1 MKTQL
6 KTLTL
11 IITLLFFQQFTL
23 ADRLNY
29 QEVLNNAV
37 NNSFDLKMSSVDID
51 ISKAE
56 LKAVR
61 ADWYPSLSLQ
71 YNTEHNSDLANG
83 RGNYAYA
90 GNTMITPY
98 TQYRN
103 MLYLTL
109 SYNIFDFGVQ
119 GKKVDIAKKELEQK
133 KISYELQLKDL
144 KLKVLDLY
152 TKTQQYAKEID
163 TKSEI
168 LSIYENMF
176 HNKERMFKAGIDN
189 KLSVMDEAVK
199 MARAQNEIENSKLS
213 LKNTLEDLSVITM
226 NKYNPENLTVSDIDY
241 NNSEEDIEN
250 YIVPAA
256 YGDILQT
263 SVEKQ
268 NFSPFFELNNS
279 LEAAY
284 YDLEIEKKKS
294 ELSILKR
301 QMLPTFRFYTGYS
314 LYGQN
319 PNNYWGSV
327 QDVGQRSLIIG
338 ISSNYVFFDGFKNK
352 ANREKTSLEIQKL
365 KYEKEKKLAELQ
377 NQYEKSFQAYE
388 TYTNELVIK
397 QSLLNSIEDKL
408 YALERLRANKLAEQ
422 NELLSAKADLLNQK
436 FELEQN
442 IINITSKL
450 EEMKIISGA
459 NL

>member
-1 MKTQL
+1 MKKIL
-6 KTLTL
+6 KIL
-11 IITLLFFQQFTL
+11 IITIILKITILYAY
-23 ADRLNY
+23 ADNLNY
-29 QEVLNNAV
+29 KEVMVNAV
-37 NNSFDLKMSSVDID
+37 NNSFDLKMSAVDID
-51 ISKAE
+51 ISNAQ

-61 ADWYPSLSLQ
+61 ADWYPTLSRQ
-71 YNTEHNSDLANG
+71 FNTEHNSDLANG

-109 SYNIFDFGVQ
+109 SYNIFDFGIQ

-133 KISYELQLKDL
+133 KISYEIQLKDL

-152 TKTQQYAKEID
+152 TKTQQYTKEIN
-163 TKSEI
+163 TKTEI
-168 LSIYENMF
+168 FSIYENMF
-176 HNKERMFKAGIDN
+176 HNKERMYKAGIDN

-199 MARAQNEIENSKLS
+199 MARAQNDIENSKLS
-213 LKNTLEDLSVITM
+213 LKNTLEDLSVFTQ
-226 NKYNPENLTVSDIDY
+226 NKYDYENLTVNDINVQNTEYEDY
-241 NNSEEDIEN
+241 IIPFDYEN
-250 YIVPAA
+250 
-256 YGDILQT
+256 ILQT
-263 SVEKQ
+263 SIEKEDIRPYFNSQ
-268 NFSPFFELNNS
+268 NS
-279 LEAAY
+279 LEATY

-301 QMLPTFRFYTGYS
+301 QLLPTFRFYTGYS

-338 ISSNYVFFDGFKNK
+338 ISSNFVFFDGFKNK

-365 KYEKEKKLAELQ
+365 VYEKEKKLAELQ
-377 NQYEKSFQAYE
+377 NQYEKSYQSYD
-388 TYTNELVIK
+388 TYTNELIIK
-397 QSLLNSIEDKL
+397 QNLLNAVEEKL
-408 YALERLRANKLAEQ
+408 LALERLHANKLAEQ

-450 EEMKIISGA
+450 EEMNIISGA

>member
-1 MKTQL
+1 MKKIL
-6 KTLTL
+6 KIL
-11 IITLLFFQQFTL
+11 IITIILKITILYAY
-23 ADRLNY
+23 ADNLNY
-29 QEVLNNAV
+29 KEVMVNAV
-37 NNSFDLKMSSVDID
+37 NNSFDLKMSAVDID
-51 ISKAE
+51 ISNAQ

-61 ADWYPSLSLQ
+61 ADWYPTLSMQ
-71 YNTEHNSDLANG
+71 FNTEHNSDLANG

-109 SYNIFDFGVQ
+109 SYNIFDFGIQ

-133 KISYELQLKDL
+133 KISYEIQLKEL

-152 TKTQQYAKEID
+152 TKTQQYTKEIN
-163 TKSEI
+163 TKTEI
-168 LSIYENMF
+168 FSIYENMF
-176 HNKERMFKAGIDN
+176 HNKERMYKAGIDN

-199 MARAQNEIENSKLS
+199 MARAQNDIENSKLS
-213 LKNTLEDLSVITM
+213 LKNTLEDLSVFTQ
-226 NKYNPENLTVSDIDY
+226 NKYNYENLTVNDINVQNTEYEDY
-241 NNSEEDIEN
+241 IIPFDYEN
-250 YIVPAA
+250 
-256 YGDILQT
+256 ILQT
-263 SVEKQ
+263 SIEKEDIRPYFNSQ
-268 NFSPFFELNNS
+268 NS
-279 LEAAY
+279 LEATY

-301 QMLPTFRFYTGYS
+301 QLLPTFRFYTGYS

-338 ISSNYVFFDGFKNK
+338 ISSNFVFFDGFKNK

-365 KYEKEKKLAELQ
+365 VYEKEKKLAELQ
-377 NQYEKSFQAYE
+377 NQYEKSYQSYD
-388 TYTNELVIK
+388 TYTNELIIK
-397 QSLLNSIEDKL
+397 QNLLNAVEEKL
-408 YALERLRANKLAEQ
+408 LALERLHANKLAEQ

-450 EEMKIISGA
+450 EEMNIISGA

>member
-1 MKTQL
+1 MKKIL
-6 KTLTL
+6 KIL
-11 IITLLFFQQFTL
+11 IITIILKITILYAY
-23 ADRLNY
+23 ADNLNY
-29 QEVLNNAV
+29 KEVMVNAV
-37 NNSFDLKMSSVDID
+37 NNSFDLKMSAVDID
-51 ISKAE
+51 ISNAQ

-61 ADWYPSLSLQ
+61 ADWYPTLSMQ
-71 YNTEHNSDLANG
+71 FNTEHNSDLANG

-109 SYNIFDFGVQ
+109 SYNIFDFGIQ

-133 KISYELQLKDL
+133 KISYEIQLKDL

-152 TKTQQYAKEID
+152 TKTQQYTKEIN
-163 TKSEI
+163 TKTEI
-168 LSIYENMF
+168 FSIYENMF
-176 HNKERMFKAGIDN
+176 HNKERMYKAGIDN

-199 MARAQNEIENSKLS
+199 MARAQNDIENSKLS
-213 LKNTLEDLSVITM
+213 LKNTLGDLSVFTQ
-226 NKYNPENLTVSDIDY
+226 NKYDYENLTVNDINVQNTEYEDY
-241 NNSEEDIEN
+241 IIPFDYEN
-250 YIVPAA
+250 
-256 YGDILQT
+256 ILQT
-263 SVEKQ
+263 SIEKEDIRPYFNSQ
-268 NFSPFFELNNS
+268 NS
-279 LEAAY
+279 LEATY

-301 QMLPTFRFYTGYS
+301 QLLPTFRFYTGYS

-338 ISSNYVFFDGFKNK
+338 ISSNFVFFDGFKNK

-365 KYEKEKKLAELQ
+365 VYEKEKKLAELQ
-377 NQYEKSFQAYE
+377 NQYEKSYQSYD
-388 TYTNELVIK
+388 TYTNELIIK
-397 QSLLNSIEDKL
+397 QNLLNAVEEKL
-408 YALERLRANKLAEQ
+408 LALERLHANKLAEQ

-450 EEMKIISGA
+450 EEMNIISGA

>member
-1 MKTQL
+1 MKKIL
-6 KTLTL
+6 KIL
-11 IITLLFFQQFTL
+11 IITIILKITILYAY
-23 ADRLNY
+23 ADNLNY
-29 QEVLNNAV
+29 KEVMVNAV
-37 NNSFDLKMSSVDID
+37 NNSFDLKMSAVDID
-51 ISKAE
+51 ISNAQ

-61 ADWYPSLSLQ
+61 ADWYPTLSMQ
-71 YNTEHNSDLANG
+71 FNTEHNSDLANG

-109 SYNIFDFGVQ
+109 SYNIFDFGIQ

-133 KISYELQLKDL
+133 KISYEIQLKDL

-152 TKTQQYAKEID
+152 TKTQQYTKEIN
-163 TKSEI
+163 TKTEI
-168 LSIYENMF
+168 FSIYENMF
-176 HNKERMFKAGIDN
+176 HNKERMYKAGIDN

-199 MARAQNEIENSKLS
+199 MARAQNDIENSKLS
-213 LKNTLEDLSVITM
+213 LKNTLEDLSVFTQ
-226 NKYNPENLTVSDIDY
+226 NKYDYENLTVNDINVQNTEYEDY
-241 NNSEEDIEN
+241 IIPFDYEN
-250 YIVPAA
+250 
-256 YGDILQT
+256 ILQT
-263 SVEKQ
+263 SIEKEDIRPYFNSQ
-268 NFSPFFELNNS
+268 NS
-279 LEAAY
+279 LEATY

-301 QMLPTFRFYTGYS
+301 QLLPTFRFYTGYS

-338 ISSNYVFFDGFKNK
+338 ISSNFVFFDGFKNK

-365 KYEKEKKLAELQ
+365 VYEKEKKLAELQ
-377 NQYEKSFQAYE
+377 NQYEKSYQSYD
-388 TYTNELVIK
+388 TYTNELIIK
-397 QSLLNSIEDKL
+397 QNLLNAVEEKL
-408 YALERLRANKLAEQ
+408 LALERLHANKLAEQ

-450 EEMKIISGA
+450 EEMNIISGA

>member
-1 MKTQL
+1 MKIQL

-168 LSIYENMF
+168 LSI
-176 HNKERMFKAGIDN
+176 
-189 KLSVMDEAVK
+189 L
-199 MARAQNEIENSKLS
+199 
-213 LKNTLEDLSVITM
+213 
-226 NKYNPENLTVSDIDY
+226 
-241 NNSEEDIEN
+241 
-250 YIVPAA
+250 
-256 YGDILQT
+256 
-263 SVEKQ
+263 
-268 NFSPFFELNNS
+268 
-279 LEAAY
+279 
-284 YDLEIEKKKS
+284 
-294 ELSILKR
+294 
-301 QMLPTFRFYTGYS
+301 
-314 LYGQN
+314 
-319 PNNYWGSV
+319 
-327 QDVGQRSLIIG
+327 
-338 ISSNYVFFDGFKNK
+338 
-352 ANREKTSLEIQKL
+352 
-365 KYEKEKKLAELQ
+365 
-377 NQYEKSFQAYE
+377 
-388 TYTNELVIK
+388 
-397 QSLLNSIEDKL
+397 
-408 YALERLRANKLAEQ
+408 
-422 NELLSAKADLLNQK
+422 
-436 FELEQN
+436 
-442 IINITSKL
+442 
-450 EEMKIISGA
+450 
-459 NL
+459 

>member
-1 MKTQL
+1 
-6 KTLTL
+6 
-11 IITLLFFQQFTL
+11 
-23 ADRLNY
+23 
-29 QEVLNNAV
+29 
-37 NNSFDLKMSSVDID
+37 
-51 ISKAE
+51 
-56 LKAVR
+56 
-61 ADWYPSLSLQ
+61 
-71 YNTEHNSDLANG
+71 
-83 RGNYAYA
+83 
-90 GNTMITPY
+90 
-98 TQYRN
+98 
-103 MLYLTL
+103 
-109 SYNIFDFGVQ
+109 
-119 GKKVDIAKKELEQK
+119 
-133 KISYELQLKDL
+133 
-144 KLKVLDLY
+144 
-152 TKTQQYAKEID
+152 
-163 TKSEI
+163 
-168 LSIYENMF
+168 MF

-241 NNSEEDIEN
+241 NNSEEDVEN

-397 QSLLNSIEDKL
+397 QSLLSSIEDKL
-408 YALERLRANKLAEQ
+408 HALERLRANKLAEQ

>member
-1 MKTQL
+1 MKKIL
-6 KTLTL
+6 KIL
-11 IITLLFFQQFTL
+11 IITIILKITILYAY
-23 ADRLNY
+23 ADNLNY
-29 QEVLNNAV
+29 KEVMVNAV
-37 NNSFDLKMSSVDID
+37 NNSFDLKMSAVDID
-51 ISKAE
+51 ISNAQ

-61 ADWYPSLSLQ
+61 ADWYPTLSMQ
-71 YNTEHNSDLANG
+71 FNTEHNSDLANG

-109 SYNIFDFGVQ
+109 SYNIFDFGIQ

-133 KISYELQLKDL
+133 KISYEIQLKDL

-152 TKTQQYAKEID
+152 TKTQQYTKEIN
-163 TKSEI
+163 TKTEI
-168 LSIYENMF
+168 FSIYENMF
-176 HNKERMFKAGIDN
+176 HNKERMYKAGIDN

-199 MARAQNEIENSKLS
+199 MARAQNDIENSKLS
-213 LKNTLEDLSVITM
+213 LKNTLEDLSVFTQ
-226 NKYNPENLTVSDIDY
+226 NKYDYENLTVNDINVQNTEYEDY
-241 NNSEEDIEN
+241 IIPFDYEN
-250 YIVPAA
+250 
-256 YGDILQT
+256 ILQT
-263 SVEKQ
+263 SIEKEDIRPYFNSQ
-268 NFSPFFELNNS
+268 NS
-279 LEAAY
+279 LEATY

-301 QMLPTFRFYTGYS
+301 QLLPTFRFYTGYS

-338 ISSNYVFFDGFKNK
+338 VSSNFVFFDGFKNK

-365 KYEKEKKLAELQ
+365 VYEKEKKLAELQ
-377 NQYEKSFQAYE
+377 NQYEKSYQSYD
-388 TYTNELVIK
+388 TYTNELIIK
-397 QSLLNSIEDKL
+397 QNLLNAVEEKL
-408 YALERLRANKLAEQ
+408 LALERLHANKLAEQ

-450 EEMKIISGA
+450 EEMNIISGA

>member
-1 MKTQL
+1 MKKIL
-6 KTLTL
+6 KIL
-11 IITLLFFQQFTL
+11 IITIILKITILYAY
-23 ADRLNY
+23 ADNLNY
-29 QEVLNNAV
+29 KEVMVNAV
-37 NNSFDLKMSSVDID
+37 NNSFDLKMSAVDID
-51 ISKAE
+51 ISNAQ

-61 ADWYPSLSLQ
+61 ADWYPTLSMQ
-71 YNTEHNSDLANG
+71 FNTEHNSDLANG

-109 SYNIFDFGVQ
+109 SYNIFDFGIQ

-133 KISYELQLKDL
+133 KISYEIQLKDL

-152 TKTQQYAKEID
+152 TKTQQYTKEIN
-163 TKSEI
+163 TKTEI
-168 LSIYENMF
+168 FSIYENMF
-176 HNKERMFKAGIDN
+176 HNKERMYKAGIDN

-199 MARAQNEIENSKLS
+199 MARAQNDIENSKLS
-213 LKNTLEDLSVITM
+213 LKNTLEDLSVFTQ
-226 NKYNPENLTVSDIDY
+226 NKYDYDNLTVNDINVQNTEYEDY
-241 NNSEEDIEN
+241 IIPFDYEN
-250 YIVPAA
+250 
-256 YGDILQT
+256 ILQT
-263 SVEKQ
+263 SIEKEDIRPYFNSQ
-268 NFSPFFELNNS
+268 NS
-279 LEAAY
+279 LEATY

-301 QMLPTFRFYTGYS
+301 QLLPTFRFYTGYS

-338 ISSNYVFFDGFKNK
+338 ISSNFVFFDGFKNK

-365 KYEKEKKLAELQ
+365 VYEKEKKLAELQ
-377 NQYEKSFQAYE
+377 NQYEKSYQSYD
-388 TYTNELVIK
+388 TYTNELIIK
-397 QSLLNSIEDKL
+397 QNLLNAVEEKL
-408 YALERLRANKLAEQ
+408 LALERLHANKLAEQ

-450 EEMKIISGA
+450 EEMNIISGA

>member
-1 MKTQL
+1 MKKIL
-6 KTLTL
+6 KIL
-11 IITLLFFQQFTL
+11 IITIILKITILYAY
-23 ADRLNY
+23 ADNLNY
-29 QEVLNNAV
+29 KEVMVNAV
-37 NNSFDLKMSSVDID
+37 NNSFDLKMSAVDID
-51 ISKAE
+51 ISNAQ

-61 ADWYPSLSLQ
+61 ADWYPTLSMQ
-71 YNTEHNSDLANG
+71 FNTEHNSDLANG

-109 SYNIFDFGVQ
+109 SYNIFDFGIQ

-133 KISYELQLKDL
+133 KISYEIQLKDL

-152 TKTQQYAKEID
+152 TKTQQYTKEIN
-163 TKSEI
+163 TKTEI
-168 LSIYENMF
+168 FSIYENMF
-176 HNKERMFKAGIDN
+176 HNKERMYKAGIDN

-199 MARAQNEIENSKLS
+199 MARAQNDIENSKLS
-213 LKNTLEDLSVITM
+213 LKNTLEDLSVFTQ
-226 NKYNPENLTVSDIDY
+226 NKYDYENLTVNDINVQNTEYEDY
-241 NNSEEDIEN
+241 IIPFDYEN
-250 YIVPAA
+250 
-256 YGDILQT
+256 ILQT
-263 SVEKQ
+263 SIEKEDIRPYFNSQ
-268 NFSPFFELNNS
+268 NS
-279 LEAAY
+279 LEATY

-301 QMLPTFRFYTGYS
+301 QLLPTFRFYTGYS

-319 PNNYWGSV
+319 TNNYWGSV

-338 ISSNYVFFDGFKNK
+338 ISSNFVFFDGFKNK

-365 KYEKEKKLAELQ
+365 VYEKEKKLAELQ
-377 NQYEKSFQAYE
+377 NQYEKSYQSYD
-388 TYTNELVIK
+388 TYTNELIIK
-397 QSLLNSIEDKL
+397 QNLLNAVEEKL
-408 YALERLRANKLAEQ
+408 LALERLHANKLAEQ

-450 EEMKIISGA
+450 EEMNIISGA

>member
-1 MKTQL
+1 MKKIL
-6 KTLTL
+6 KIL
-11 IITLLFFQQFTL
+11 IITIILKITILYAY
-23 ADRLNY
+23 ADDLNY
-29 QEVLNNAV
+29 KEVMVNAV
-37 NNSFDLKMSSVDID
+37 NNSFDLKMSAVDID
-51 ISKAE
+51 ISNAQ

-61 ADWYPSLSLQ
+61 ADWYPTLSMQ
-71 YNTEHNSDLANG
+71 FNTEHNSDLANG

-109 SYNIFDFGVQ
+109 SYNIFDFGIQ

-133 KISYELQLKDL
+133 KISYEIQLKDL

-152 TKTQQYAKEID
+152 TKTQQYTKEIN
-163 TKSEI
+163 TKTEI
-168 LSIYENMF
+168 FSIYENMF
-176 HNKERMFKAGIDN
+176 HNKERMYKAGIDN

-199 MARAQNEIENSKLS
+199 MARAQNDIENSKLS
-213 LKNTLEDLSVITM
+213 LKNTLEDLSVFTQ
-226 NKYNPENLTVSDIDY
+226 NKYDYENLTVNDINVQNTEYEDY
-241 NNSEEDIEN
+241 IIPFDYEN
-250 YIVPAA
+250 
-256 YGDILQT
+256 ILQT
-263 SVEKQ
+263 SIEKEDIRPYFNSQ
-268 NFSPFFELNNS
+268 NS
-279 LEAAY
+279 LEATY

-301 QMLPTFRFYTGYS
+301 QLLPTFRFYTGYS

-338 ISSNYVFFDGFKNK
+338 ISSNFVFFDGFKNK

-365 KYEKEKKLAELQ
+365 VYEKEKKLAELQ
-377 NQYEKSFQAYE
+377 NQYEKSYQSYD
-388 TYTNELVIK
+388 TYTNELIIK
-397 QSLLNSIEDKL
+397 QNLLNAVEEKL
-408 YALERLRANKLAEQ
+408 LALERLHANKLAEQ

-450 EEMKIISGA
+450 EEMNIISGA

>member
-1 MKTQL
+1 MKKIL
-6 KTLTL
+6 KIL
-11 IITLLFFQQFTL
+11 IITIILKITILYAY
-23 ADRLNY
+23 ADNLNY
-29 QEVLNNAV
+29 KEVMVNAV
-37 NNSFDLKMSSVDID
+37 NNSFDLKMSAVDID
-51 ISKAE
+51 ISNAQ

-61 ADWYPSLSLQ
+61 ADWYPTLSMQ
-71 YNTEHNSDLANG
+71 FNTEHNSDLANG

-109 SYNIFDFGVQ
+109 SYNIFDFGIQ

-133 KISYELQLKDL
+133 KISYEIQLKDL

-152 TKTQQYAKEID
+152 TKTQQFTKEIN
-163 TKSEI
+163 TKTEI
-168 LSIYENMF
+168 FSIYENMF
-176 HNKERMFKAGIDN
+176 HNKERMYKAGIDN

-199 MARAQNEIENSKLS
+199 MARAQNDIENSKLS
-213 LKNTLEDLSVITM
+213 LKNTLEDLSVFTQ
-226 NKYNPENLTVSDIDY
+226 NKYDYENLTVNDINVQNTEYEDY
-241 NNSEEDIEN
+241 IIPFDYEN
-250 YIVPAA
+250 
-256 YGDILQT
+256 ILQT
-263 SVEKQ
+263 SIEKEDIRPYFNSQ
-268 NFSPFFELNNS
+268 NS
-279 LEAAY
+279 LEATY

-301 QMLPTFRFYTGYS
+301 QLLPTFRFYTGYS

-338 ISSNYVFFDGFKNK
+338 ISSNFVFFDGFKNK

-365 KYEKEKKLAELQ
+365 VYEKEKKLAELQ
-377 NQYEKSFQAYE
+377 NQYEKSYQSYD
-388 TYTNELVIK
+388 TYTNELIIK
-397 QSLLNSIEDKL
+397 QNLLNAVEEKL
-408 YALERLRANKLAEQ
+408 LALERLHANKLAEQ

-450 EEMKIISGA
+450 EEMNIISGA